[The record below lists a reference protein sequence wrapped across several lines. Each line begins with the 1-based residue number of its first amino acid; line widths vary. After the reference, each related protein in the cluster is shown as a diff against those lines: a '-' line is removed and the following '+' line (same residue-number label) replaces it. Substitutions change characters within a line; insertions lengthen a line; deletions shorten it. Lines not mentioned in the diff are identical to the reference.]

1 MLRCLAVIALAT
13 SGVIVLA
20 LPAVA
25 QNSVS
30 VAKQPTPQLLAPS
43 QPQPVAP
50 ATQVQNSAPPAP
62 QQQETPPAPAPSAAA
77 APVEVPIERYTRL
90 RPAIPVQAEDEQAM
104 PQAQGGFTS
113 ADRLMD

>member
-62 QQQETPPAPAPSAAA
+62 QPKRHLPT
-77 APVEVPIERYTRL
+77 
-90 RPAIPVQAEDEQAM
+90 
-104 PQAQGGFTS
+104 
-113 ADRLMD
+113 